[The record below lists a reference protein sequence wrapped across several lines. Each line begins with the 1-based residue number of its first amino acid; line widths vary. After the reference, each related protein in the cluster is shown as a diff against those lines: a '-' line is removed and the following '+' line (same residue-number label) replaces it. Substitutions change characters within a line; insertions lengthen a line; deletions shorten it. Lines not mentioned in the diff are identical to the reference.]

1 MSFLRRKALW
11 AFFLAPLFCG
21 CWLSTWSK
29 APGRIEKLSASHEEM
44 RVEVDSIS
52 VLVEENQHLLR
63 GIQAQAGMRDAGAAG
78 QLAELVSQMEAA
90 LARFSQARI
99 GQDEEAGEERTV
111 YEDAF
116 RQYQQGGYARA
127 AEGFMQVFTE
137 HPRSSLADD
146 ALYYAALCS
155 QATGEPH
162 RAIEELV
169 AVYFIYPSGDRAASA
184 LARAAAIYALH
195 AAESDRDRLEA
206 VILSEYPQSD
216 EARLIRQRTGR

>member
-1 MSFLRRKALW
+1 MRRLRRGLW
-11 AFFLAPLFCG
+11 TCFLAPLFCG
-21 CWLSTWSK
+21 CWLAAWSK
-29 APGRIEKLSASHEEM
+29 APGRVEKLSVSHEEM
-44 RVEVDSIS
+44 RAEVDSIS
-52 VLVEENQHLLR
+52 VLVEGNQRLLR
-63 GIQAQAGMRDAGAAG
+63 AIQAQAGMRDAGSADH
-78 QLAELVSQMEAA
+78 LAELVNQMEAA

-99 GQDEEAGEERTV
+99 GQDEEAGGERTI

-127 AEGFMQVFTE
+127 AEGFRQVFTE

-155 QATGEPH
+155 QAAGFPH

-169 AVYFIYPSGDRAASA
+169 AVYFIYPAGDRAASA
-184 LARAAAIYALH
+184 LARAASIYALH
-195 AAESDRDRLEA
+195 AADADRDRLEEI
-206 VILSEYPQSD
+206 VLSEYPQSD